1 MATKAVTSRNR
12 LFNDRLQLWTHGKA
26 MPSDYDWRHA
36 YRKRCLHFRRPE
48 STTPSPSH
56 VGLAK
61 RKVMKKKR
69 AAPAG
74 TCKLA
79 TKEWLFRFVCITLP
93 YFDVC
98 APSFSFSFSY
108 GTVWCSV
115 HCGYNEKTPQCAL
128 ISHFTL
134 ETNLTRKLVSL
145 LLFFPPFL
153 LYHTTPHTTVMA
165 SWGISFHRQPYM
177 VNPSLV
183 SSLHL
188 ISSNKKNEK
197 KMKRFP
203 NAFNNKKYMD
213 TTTTTPG
220 PRHWWWPFY
229 SFLLACIFL
238 FSSFS
243 FY

>member
-1 MATKAVTSRNR
+1 MTTKAVTSRNR

-26 MPSDYDWRHA
+26 IPSDYDWRHA

-48 STTPSPSH
+48 SPTPSPSH

-145 LLFFPPFL
+145 LLFSPRS
-153 LYHTTPHTTVMA
+153 YCTTPHHTRQWWLAGALAFTG
-165 SWGISFHRQPYM
+165 SLTWSIHPLFHRFIL
-177 VNPSLV
+177 S
-183 SSLHL
+183 HL
-188 ISSNKKNEK
+188 IRRIRERWNDFQMRLITRNIWT
-197 KMKRFP
+197 P
-203 NAFNNKKYMD
+203 PPPP
-213 TTTTTPG
+213 PG